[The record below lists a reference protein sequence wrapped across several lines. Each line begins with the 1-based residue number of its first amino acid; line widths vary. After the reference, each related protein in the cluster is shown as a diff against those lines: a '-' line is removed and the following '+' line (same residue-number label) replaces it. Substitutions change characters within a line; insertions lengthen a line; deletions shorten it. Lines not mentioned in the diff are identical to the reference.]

1 MRLRDVVLVR
11 HLSSLKPGGL
21 RCVMGRIFHLLC
33 LGSLGERDLM
43 STASRVSHGSQ
54 VCNYHRTDAINHL
67 NTCYVSVLGSKEVL
81 L

>member
-1 MRLRDVVLVR
+1 
-11 HLSSLKPGGL
+11 
-21 RCVMGRIFHLLC
+21 
-33 LGSLGERDLM
+33 M